1 MKSKDIA
8 IKEIKGF
15 SSAYPNICNLKLLP
29 NIDGTW
35 ITIQD
40 DVGTSMTIK
49 LSDLSDFIKADVLDK
64 IRAEIEQNAYP
75 IVFGVNNHEKGM
87 TLYGILQVIDKYKR
101 ESEG

>member
-64 IRAEIEQNAYP
+64 IRAEIIELRSKQN
-75 IVFGVNNHEKGM
+75 VGVLEC
-87 TLYGILQVIDKYKR
+87 LDIIDKYI
-101 ESEG
+101 EGSDLE

>member
-1 MKSKDIA
+1 MKSKDTA
-8 IKEIKGF
+8 IKEVKGF

-29 NIDGTW
+29 NIDGSW

-64 IRAEIEQNAYP
+64 IRAEIIELRSKQN
-75 IVFGVNNHEKGM
+75 VGVLEC
-87 TLYGILQVIDKYKR
+87 LDIIDKYI
-101 ESEG
+101 EGSDLE

>member
-1 MKSKDIA
+1 MESKDTA

-40 DVGTSMTIK
+40 DVGTSMTVK
-49 LSDLSDFIKADVLDK
+49 LSDLSDFI
-64 IRAEIEQNAYP
+64 
-75 IVFGVNNHEKGM
+75 
-87 TLYGILQVIDKYKR
+87 
-101 ESEG
+101 